1 MTKKEKIIYLTGFF
15 DGEGH
20 VSILTRKN
28 GYTDISLQ
36 INNTDKN
43 VLDWIKKNFNGKIYT
58 KKVYIPSHKP
68 QWKWQIYGKK
78 ASAICKLMYPF
89 SIVKKK
95 KIKEMKEYYDI
106 NI

>member
-68 QWKWQIYGKK
+68 LWKWQIYGKK